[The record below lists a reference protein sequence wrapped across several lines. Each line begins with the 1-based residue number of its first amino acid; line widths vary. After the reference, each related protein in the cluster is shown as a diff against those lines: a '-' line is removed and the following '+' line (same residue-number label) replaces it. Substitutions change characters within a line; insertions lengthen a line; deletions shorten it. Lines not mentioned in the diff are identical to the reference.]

1 MRFLLFITF
10 HCLVGLTAL
19 AQLDHGRTRNIGKA
33 VELTVLPVLDGDVKN
48 DPAWRNLTPL
58 SDFVQLTPENG
69 KAATRKTE
77 VFFGFS
83 DQYLHV
89 GVICY
94 ENDPKDIVVSSNG
107 FESDSFAMVLD
118 TFLNGQTGFAFGT
131 NPIGE
136 EYDGSV
142 ADEFS
147 DWNWSTLWKVKT
159 QYIDAGWSAEFEI
172 PFASISY
179 GNGDRQT
186 WAVNFARVTQTNNE
200 ISYWSPVPTQFSMYR
215 LSLAG
220 HIEGIKVPPQRKNLK
235 VTPYVTTGREET
247 SWLDEATTHEDQ
259 DAGFD
264 VKYSLTPSLTLDLTY
279 NTDFAQVESDQ
290 LQVNLGRFSLFF
302 PETRP
307 FFLENAGIFN
317 VWGSGV
323 ELFHSRRIGIGSG
336 GVKLPI
342 SGGVKV
348 TGKVGPNHNV
358 GLLLMRADNDTLS
371 SESDFFVARYQR
383 ELDNRSTVGV
393 IATRRDEQDATR
405 HTLGIDGQWGVGD
418 QTEFNGFLAQ
428 TETPGEKDD
437 EHAFA
442 LQARFNA
449 PVWRYNFGYSE
460 VGKGFNPAVGFVGRS
475 NYRRVEGTLHH
486 SWQMEDAMGL
496 KEWNQ
501 YYFYDGYWDFDGNQ
515 ESGVLHLETWFVWK
529 NGADFWPA
537 VEFIRE
543 GVKEDFFIAGE
554 LIPAG
559 DYDTIE
565 YSLNGATPSTK
576 AVRANVNLFHGGFYN
591 GDRFGANVFLSFQTD
606 RRWRLFLAYQH
617 NDIDL
622 PNQPEA
628 FTVDLGQVGATYAFT
643 AKTQLSALFQH
654 NAADDVVAMNVR
666 FSWLRSANTGFFVG
680 YNEFDDRGGSLGYFR
695 KEILVKYTHL
705 FDVL

>member
-10 HCLVGLTAL
+10 FCLIGLPVL
-19 AQLDHGRTRNIGKA
+19 AQRDEGQARNIGKA
-33 VELTVLPVLDGDVKN
+33 VELTVLPIVDGDVKN
-48 DPAWRNLTPL
+48 DPAWQDLTPL

-69 KAATRKTE
+69 EAATRKTE

-94 ENDPKDIVVSSNG
+94 ENDPEDIVVSSNG

-131 NPIGE
+131 NPIAE

-142 ADEFS
+142 ADEFA
-147 DWNWSTLWKVKT
+147 DWNWSTLWKVRA
-159 QYIDAGWSAEFEI
+159 QYIDEGWSAEFEI
-172 PFASISY
+172 PFTSLSY
-179 GNGDRQT
+179 GNTPIQT
-186 WAVNFARVTQTNNE
+186 WGVNFARVTQTNNE

-220 HIEGIKVPPQRKNLK
+220 HMEGIKVPPQRKDLK
-235 VTPYVTTGREET
+235 VIPYVTTGSERT
-247 SWLDEATTHEDQ
+247 SWLGEATTNEDE
-259 DAGFD
+259 DVGFD

-279 NTDFAQVESDQ
+279 NTDFAQVEADQ

-317 VWGSGV
+317 VWGAGV

-342 SGGVKV
+342 DGGAKV
-348 TGKVGPNHNV
+348 TGKIGRNHNI
-358 GLLLMRADNDTLS
+358 GLLLMRADSDGHST
-371 SESDFFVARYQR
+371 ESDFFVARYQK

-393 IATRRDEQDATR
+393 IATRRDEQDSTR
-405 HTLGIDGQWGVGD
+405 HTIGFDGQWGVGD
-418 QTEFNGFLAQ
+418 QTEFKGFFAQ
-428 TETPGEKDD
+428 TETAGTQAD

-442 LQARFNA
+442 LQARFNS
-449 PVWRYNFGYSE
+449 PEWRYNVGYSE
-460 VGKGFNPAVGFVGRS
+460 VGEGFNPAVGFIGRS
-475 NYRRVEGTLHH
+475 NYRRVDGTLHH
-486 SWQMEDAMGL
+486 SKQMADTMGL

-537 VEFIRE
+537 AEFIRE
-543 GVKEDFFIAGE
+543 GVKEDFQIAGE

-559 DYDTIE
+559 NYDTVE
-565 YSLNGATPSTK
+565 YSLNGSTPSTK
-576 AVRANVNLFHGGFYN
+576 AIRANVNLFHGGFYN

-622 PNQPEA
+622 PNKPGAFKVNLGQFGATCA
-628 FTVDLGQVGATYAFT
+628 FTG
-643 AKTQLSALFQH
+643 KTQLSALFQH

-666 FSWLRSANTGFFVG
+666 FSWLRSANTGFFVV
-680 YNEFDDRGGSLGYFR
+680 YNEFDDRNGTLGYYR
-695 KEILVKYTHL
+695 KAILVKYTHL

>member
-1 MRFLLFITF
+1 MRFLLSITF
-10 HCLVGLTAL
+10 FGLICLPAV
-19 AQLDHGRTRNIGKA
+19 AQLDQGRAKNIGKA
-33 VELTVLPVLDGDVKN
+33 VELTILPVLDGDVIN
-48 DPAWRNLTPL
+48 DAAWRGLTPF

-69 KAATRKTE
+69 EAATRKTE

-83 DQYLHV
+83 DQFLYV

-94 ENDPKDIVVSSNG
+94 EDDPKDIVVSSNG

-159 QYIDAGWSAEFEI
+159 QYIDEGWSAELEI
-172 PFASISY
+172 PFASLSY
-179 GNGDRQT
+179 GNGDSQT
-186 WAVNFARVTQTNNE
+186 WGVNFARVTQTNNE

-220 HIEGIKVPPQRKNLK
+220 HIEGIQVPPQRKNLK
-235 VTPYVTTGREET
+235 VTPYVTTGSEEVG
-247 SWLDEATTHEDQ
+247 WLGEATTHEDQ

-264 VKYSLTPSLTLDLTY
+264 IKYSLTPSLTLDLTY

-342 SGGVKV
+342 NGGAKV
-348 TGKVGPNHNV
+348 TGKVGSNHNV
-358 GLLLMRADNDTLS
+358 GLLLMRADSDAIS
-371 SESDFFVARYQR
+371 SESDFFVARYQK
-383 ELDNRSTVGV
+383 ELDNRSTVGI

-405 HTLGIDGQWGVGD
+405 HTIGVDGQWGVGD
-418 QTEFNGFLAQ
+418 QTEFKGFFAQ
-428 TETPGEKDD
+428 TDTPGEQSDQ
-437 EHAFA
+437 HAFA

-460 VGKGFNPAVGFVGRS
+460 VGEGFNPAVGFVGRS
-475 NYRRVEGTLHH
+475 NYRRVDGTLHH
-486 SWQMEDAMGL
+486 SRQMEDTMGL

-501 YYFYDGYWDFDGNQ
+501 YYFYNGYWDFDGNQ
-515 ESGVLHLETWFVWK
+515 ESGLLHLETWFVWE

-537 VEFIRE
+537 VEFISE
-543 GVKEDFFIAGE
+543 GVKEDFYIAGE

-559 DYDTIE
+559 DYDTVE
-565 YSLNGATPSTK
+565 YSINGGTPSTK
-576 AVRANVNLFHGGFYN
+576 ALRASVNLFQGGFYN
-591 GDRFGANVFLSFQTD
+591 GDRFGGNVFLSFQTD

-622 PNQPEA
+622 PNQA
-628 FTVDLGQVGATYAFT
+628 KTFTVDLGQFGVTCAFT
-643 AKTQLSALFQH
+643 AKTQLSTLFQH

-666 FSWLRSANTGFFVG
+666 FSWLRSANTGFFVV
-680 YNEFDDRGGSLGYFR
+680 YNEFDDRGESLGYFR